1 MEKDI
6 SKKQI
11 ITIAGMLGSGK
22 SSTAKQVA
30 AELNFTHY
38 SAGDLMR
45 QIGKEQGIEDIRA
58 FNLASEGKKD
68 FDLQVDE
75 RTKKLGEDDEKI
87 VFDGHMSW
95 HFVPQS
101 FRVFLDIDPLIAA
114 QRVLAGMD
122 HNRRVSEHIP
132 DSPEE
137 YAALLEERRQS
148 NMRRYRQLYDVN
160 PYSPEHFD
168 LVISTESNSLEDVVK
183 EVIEKYRIWL
193 G

>member
-1 MEKDI
+1 MENDNP
-6 SKKQI
+6 KKQI

-30 AELNFTHY
+30 AQLGFTHY

-58 FNLASEGKKD
+58 FNLASEGKED
-68 FDLQVDE
+68 FDRQVDE
-75 RTKKLGEDDEKI
+75 RTKQLGDDEDRI

-101 FRVFLDIDPLIAA
+101 FKVFLDIDPLVAA
-114 QRVLAGMD
+114 RRVLAGMD

-137 YAALLEERRQS
+137 YAELLEERRQS
-148 NMRRYRQLYDVN
+148 NMRRYKQLYGVN
-160 PYSPEHFD
+160 PYSPELFD
-168 LVISTESNSLEDVVK
+168 LVISTENNSLDEVVA
-183 EVIEKYRIWL
+183 EVIAKYRNWL

>member
-1 MEKDI
+1 MEKDT

-30 AELNFTHY
+30 AELGFTHY

-58 FNLASEGKKD
+58 FNLASEGKED
-68 FDLQVDE
+68 FDRQVDE